1 MDSPEFWRWVW
12 LAAAFVFTAGEM
24 ATAGSFFLLPFGIG
38 AALACVLAFL
48 GVDLGFEW
56 LAFVLGS
63 GASFAVLY
71 PIGRRLDRDQPQDG
85 IGAKRM
91 IGEHG
96 VVLQSIPGGPA
107 ELGLV
112 RVGREE
118 WRAQSVDGAAVPEGT
133 TVRVVEVTG
142 TRLVVWPVGS
152 VAPAPEQQQ

>member
-12 LAAAFVFTAGEM
+12 LAAAFAFTAGEM
-24 ATAGSFFLLPFGIG
+24 ATAGTFFLLPFGIG
-38 AALACVLAFL
+38 AALATVLAFL
-48 GVDLGFEW
+48 GVDLGFQW

-63 GASFAVLY
+63 GASFALLY
-71 PIGRRLDRDQPQDG
+71 PIGRRLDRDEPQDG

-96 VVLQSIPGGPA
+96 VVLAEIPGGPA

-118 WRAQSVDGAAVPEGT
+118 WRAQSVDGSTVPAGA
-133 TVRVVEVTG
+133 TVKVVEITG

-152 VAPAPEQQQ
+152 VAPAPEQQ

>member
-1 MDSPEFWRWVW
+1 MDTPEFWRWVW
-12 LAAAFVFTAGEM
+12 LTAAFVFTVGEM

-38 AALACVLAFL
+38 AGLACVLAFL
-48 GVDLGFEW
+48 GVDLGLEW

-91 IGEHG
+91 IGEQG
-96 VVLQSIPGGPA
+96 VVLQGIPGGPS

-118 WRAQSVDGAAVPEGT
+118 WRAQSVDGSPVPEGA
-133 TVRVVEVTG
+133 TVKVVEITG

-152 VAPAPEQQQ
+152 VAPASEQ